1 MLGDSPENPKAIKIR
16 HTMIRVS
23 DLKKSVSFYTKMLG
37 MKVMRSRESHERGE
51 KVAYVGYGDEET
63 HHALELVEMMDPP
76 GEYFHGNTYGHVAL
90 LVTSVKKI
98 SEMLKEQGVEFSL
111 DPHHVRPENPNML
124 AFIKDP
130 DGYEIELTERR

>member
-1 MLGDSPENPKAIKIR
+1 MLGDGSEKPKAIKIR
-16 HTMIRVS
+16 HTMIRVTN
-23 DLKKSVSFYTKMLG
+23 LEKSISFYTSKLG
-37 MKVMRSRESHERGE
+37 MEVMRKRESQERGE
-51 KVAYVGYGDEET
+51 KVAYVGFGDEER

-76 GEYFHGNTYGHVAL
+76 DEYIHGNTYGHVAL
-90 LVTSVKKI
+90 LVTSVEKI
-98 SEMLKEQGVEFSL
+98 SQILKEQGVEFAL

>member
-1 MLGDSPENPKAIKIR
+1 ME
-16 HTMIRVS
+16 
-23 DLKKSVSFYTKMLG
+23 
-37 MKVMRSRESHERGE
+37 VMRRRESQERGE
-51 KVAYVGYGDEET
+51 KVAYVGFGDEER

-76 GEYFHGNTYGHVAL
+76 DEYLHGNTYGHVAL
-90 LVTSVKKI
+90 LVTSVEKI
-98 SEMLKEQGVEFSL
+98 SRILKEQGVEFAL